1 MPISKEQEHFNAAR
15 QFQAHYDETLQRIG
29 VQAPQ
34 PILGQ
39 TCNDYRRETLRH
51 LKRTFLPHAHNLYQ
65 VQYRGLRADALRA
78 LEPQLLT
85 AVIVEANNPAT
96 VEPGQFRRI
105 PEHDQYGHVT
115 SFKFIGPE
123 SFVKSMG
130 RPGRRVL
137 SFNTPN
143 GPVDASGRFLR

>member
-1 MPISKEQEHFNAAR
+1 MAIPKEQEHFSAAR

-39 TCNDYRRETLRH
+39 TVNDYRRETLRQ
-51 LKRTFLPHAHNLYQ
+51 LKRTFLPPAHELYQ

-78 LEPQLLT
+78 LEPQLLA
-85 AVIVEANNPAT
+85 AVVVEANNPAT
-96 VEPGQFRRI
+96 VEPGHFRRI

-123 SFVKSMG
+123 SFVVGMG
-130 RPGRRVL
+130 RPGRRVV
-137 SFNTPN
+137 SFRTDQ
-143 GPVDASGRFLR
+143 GFVDATGRALR